1 VQVYRRGD
9 SGPAIAEIR
18 DKLTRLTLLDPPE
31 PGPVDRYDDALDR
44 AVRTFQQ
51 RRGLR
56 VDGVVGVETYRALD
70 EARWRL
76 GDRTLSQTVN
86 HPYVG
91 DDVAAL
97 QERLLDLGFDPGRC
111 DGIFGAHTAAALR
124 DFQRNVGLTA
134 DGILG
139 PTTLAALQRLRKTV
153 TGGSPSARREEEQL
167 RRGSGSLSGRVVVL
181 DPGHGGDDLGACAH
195 DLAEAEIALDLA
207 ARIEGRLGALGVKTF
222 LTRGETTCPDDEER
236 ARFANET
243 EADLLLSLHTDA
255 ALSPTPRGVATY
267 YYGTGPERSGPERS
281 GPERSGS
288 QRAVRSAVGERLA
301 HLVQNEIVARTD
313 LLDCRTHFKTW
324 QLLRMTRMP
333 AVRVD
338 VGYVTNGRDAARLR
352 TAEFRD
358 AVAEA
363 AVAAVQ
369 RLYLPPDRDIATG
382 QFRMPALA
390 R

>member
-18 DKLTRLTLLDPPE
+18 DKLSRLDLLSRADSAST
-31 PGPVDRYDDALDR
+31 DRYDDALDR

-56 VDGVVGVETYRALD
+56 VDGVVGPETYRALD

-97 QERLLDLGFDPGRC
+97 QQRLLDLGFDPGRC
-111 DGIFGAHTAAALR
+111 DGIFGSRTAGALR
-124 DFQRNVGLTA
+124 EFQRNVGLAA

-139 PTTLAALQRLRKTV
+139 PTTLAALQRLRRTV
-153 TGGSPSARREEEQL
+153 TGGSPSAQREEEQL
-167 RRGSGSLSGRVVVL
+167 RRGTGSLSGRVVVL

-195 DLAEAEIALDLA
+195 DLAEAEVALDLA
-207 ARIEGRLGALGVKTF
+207 ARIEGRLGALGVETF
-222 LTRGETTCPDDEER
+222 LTRGENTCPEDEER

-255 ALSPTPRGVATY
+255 ALSQGPRGVASY
-267 YYGTGPERSGPERS
+267 YYGTGSSDRPHS
-281 GPERSGS
+281 
-288 QRAVRSAVGERLA
+288 SAVGERLA
-301 HLVQNEIVARTD
+301 QLVQNEIVARTD
-313 LLDCRTHFKTW
+313 LLDCRIHPKTW

-363 AVAAVQ
+363 IVAAVQ

>member
-18 DKLTRLTLLDPPE
+18 DKLSRLDLLSRADSAST
-31 PGPVDRYDDALDR
+31 DRYDDALDR

-56 VDGVVGVETYRALD
+56 VDGVVGPETYRALD

-97 QERLLDLGFDPGRC
+97 QQRLLDLGFDPGRC
-111 DGIFGAHTAAALR
+111 DGIFGSRTAGALR
-124 DFQRNVGLTA
+124 EFQRNVGLAA

-139 PTTLAALQRLRKTV
+139 PTTLAALQRLRRTV
-153 TGGSPSARREEEQL
+153 TGGSPSAQREEEQL
-167 RRGSGSLSGRVVVL
+167 RRGTGSLSGRVVVL

-195 DLAEAEIALDLA
+195 DLAEAEVALDLA
-207 ARIEGRLGALGVKTF
+207 ARIEGRLGALGVETF
-222 LTRGETTCPDDEER
+222 LTRGENTCPEDEER

-255 ALSPTPRGVATY
+255 ALSQGPRGVASY
-267 YYGTGPERSGPERS
+267 YYGTGSSDRPHS
-281 GPERSGS
+281 
-288 QRAVRSAVGERLA
+288 SAVGERLA
-301 HLVQNEIVARTD
+301 QLVQNEIVARTD
-313 LLDCRTHFKTW
+313 LLDCRIHPKTW

-363 AVAAVQ
+363 VVAAVQ

>member
-1 VQVYRRGD
+1 MQVYRRGD

-18 DKLTRLTLLDPPE
+18 DKLARLDLLASAGGDESDPAT
-31 PGPVDRYDDALDR
+31 YDHATFDWALDR

-56 VDGVVGVETYRALD
+56 VDGVVGEETYRALD

-76 GDRTLSQTVN
+76 CDRTLSHVVN

-91 DDVAAL
+91 DDVVSL
-97 QERLLDLGFDPGRC
+97 QQRLLDMGFDPGRC
-111 DGIFGAHTAAALR
+111 DGIFGSRTDAALR
-124 DFQRNVGLTA
+124 EFQRNVGLSA

-139 PTTLAALQRLRKTV
+139 PTTLAALQRLRRTV

-167 RRGSGSLSGRVVVL
+167 RRGSGSLSGRVIVL

-195 DLAEAEIALDLA
+195 DLVEAEIGFDLA
-207 ARIEGRLGALGVKTF
+207 TRIEGRLGALGVQTF
-222 LTRGETTCPDDEER
+222 LTRGEGGCPDDEER
-236 ARFANET
+236 ARFANST
-243 EADLLLSLHTDA
+243 AADLLLSLHCDA
-255 ALSPTPRGVATY
+255 ALSAHPSGVATY
-267 YYGTGPERSGPERS
+267 FYGTSPAGD
-281 GPERSGS
+281 
-288 QRAVRSAVGERLA
+288 RAADQVRSAVGERLA
-301 HLVQNEIVARTD
+301 QLVQNEIVARTD
-313 LLDCRTHFKTW
+313 LLDCRIHPKTW

-333 AVRVD
+333 AVRLD
-338 VGYVTNGRDAARLR
+338 VGYVTNTRDAARLA

-363 AVAAVQ
+363 VVAAVS

-390 R
+390 H

>member
-18 DKLTRLTLLDPPE
+18 DKLSRLDLLSRPDSASS
-31 PGPVDRYDDALDR
+31 DRYDDALDR

-56 VDGVVGVETYRALD
+56 VDGVVGPETYRALD

-97 QERLLDLGFDPGRC
+97 QQRLLDLGFDPGRC
-111 DGIFGAHTAAALR
+111 DGIFGSRTAGALR
-124 DFQRNVGLTA
+124 EFQRNVGLAA

-139 PTTLAALQRLRKTV
+139 PTTLAALQRLRRTV
-153 TGGSPSARREEEQL
+153 TGGSPSAQREEEQL
-167 RRGSGSLSGRVVVL
+167 RRGTGSLSGRVVVL

-195 DLAEAEIALDLA
+195 DLAEAEVALDLA
-207 ARIEGRLGALGVKTF
+207 ARIEGRLGALGVETF
-222 LTRGETTCPDDEER
+222 LTRGENTCPEDEER

-255 ALSPTPRGVATY
+255 ALSQGPRGVASY
-267 YYGTGPERSGPERS
+267 YYGTGSSDRPHS
-281 GPERSGS
+281 
-288 QRAVRSAVGERLA
+288 SAVGERLA
-301 HLVQNEIVARTD
+301 QLVQNEIVARTD
-313 LLDCRTHFKTW
+313 LLDCRIHPKTW

-363 AVAAVQ
+363 IVAAVQ

>member
-18 DKLTRLTLLDPPE
+18 DKLTRLDLLPAADGGTAGDA
-31 PGPVDRYDDALDR
+31 GPCYDEALDR

-56 VDGVVGVETYRALD
+56 VDGVVGPETYRALD

-76 GDRTLSQTVN
+76 GYRPLSHAVN

-91 DDVAAL
+91 DDVVAL
-97 QERLLDLGFDPGRC
+97 QQRLLDLGFDPGRC
-111 DGIFGAHTAAALR
+111 DGIFGARTAGALR
-124 DFQRNVGLTA
+124 EFQRNVGLAA
-134 DGILG
+134 DGIVG
-139 PTTLAALQRLRKTV
+139 PTTLGALQRLRRTV

-167 RRGSGSLSGRVVVL
+167 RRGGGSLSGRVVVL

-195 DLAEAEIALDLA
+195 DLAESELALDLA
-207 ARIEGRLGALGVKTF
+207 TRIEGRLGALGVETY
-222 LTRGETTCPDDEER
+222 LTRGETTCPTDEER

-243 EADLLLSLHTDA
+243 DADLLLSLHTDA
-255 ALSPTPRGVATY
+255 ALSVQPRGVATY
-267 YYGTGPERSGPERS
+267 FYGTSNPDRP
-281 GPERSGS
+281 
-288 QRAVRSAVGERLA
+288 VRSAVGERLA
-301 HLVQNEIVARTD
+301 QLLQNEIVARTD
-313 LLDCRTHFKTW
+313 LLDCRIHPKSW
-324 QLLRMTRMP
+324 ELLRMTRMP

-338 VGYVTNGRDAARLR
+338 VGYVTNVRDAARLGQ
-352 TAEFRD
+352 AEFRD

-363 AVAAVQ
+363 AVAAIQ
-369 RLYLPPDRDIATG
+369 RLYLPADRDIATG

>member
-1 VQVYRRGD
+1 MQVYRRGD

-18 DKLTRLTLLDPPE
+18 DKLARLDLLHEGGPSAPTRAD
-31 PGPVDRYDDALDR
+31 VSDVYDDTLDR

-56 VDGVVGVETYRALD
+56 VDGVVGEETYRALD

-76 GDRTLSQTVN
+76 GDRTLSHVVN

-91 DDVAAL
+91 DDVVAL
-97 QERLLDLGFDPGRC
+97 QQRLLDMGFDPGRC
-111 DGIFGAHTAAALR
+111 DGIFGVRTDAAMR
-124 DFQRNVGLTA
+124 EFQRNVGLNA

-139 PTTLAALQRLRKTV
+139 PTTLAALQRLRRTV

-167 RRGSGSLSGRVVVL
+167 RRGSGSLSGRVIVL

-195 DLAEAEIALDLA
+195 DLAEAEIGLDLA
-207 ARIEGRLGALGVKTF
+207 TRIEGRLGALGVETY
-222 LTRGETTCPDDEER
+222 LTRGEGVCPDDEER
-236 ARFANET
+236 ARFANQT
-243 EADLLLSLHTDA
+243 AADLLLSLHCDA
-255 ALSPTPRGVATY
+255 ALSAHPSGVATY
-267 YYGTGPERSGPERS
+267 FYGTGQE
-281 GPERSGS
+281 
-288 QRAVRSAVGERLA
+288 VHSAVGERLA
-301 HLVQNEIVARTD
+301 QLVQNEIVARTD
-313 LLDCRTHFKTW
+313 LLDCRIHPKTW

-333 AVRVD
+333 AVRID
-338 VGYVTNGRDAARLR
+338 VGYVTNARDAARLG

-363 AVAAVQ
+363 VVAAIS

-390 R
+390 H